1 MNHLE
6 AQRSYKATV
15 ILENLKNLSS
25 GFKIIRLKK
34 TKTVVYKPLTTA
46 LRYILIKSFCL
57 GIGWS
62 YFHYLSHTFLKRLK
76 LL

>member
-25 GFKIIRLKK
+25 GFKIIRFK
-34 TKTVVYKPLTTA
+34 TKTVVYKPLTRA

-57 GIGWS
+57 GIGRS
-62 YFHYLSHTFLKRLK
+62 YFHYLSHRFLKRLK